1 MGYIDP
7 VNVYKKQSNN
17 PKMSEENK
25 NWLFSVGQ
33 FSLVFCKGKCIIS
46 N

>member
-25 NWLFSVGQ
+25 NWLFL
-33 FSLVFCKGKCIIS
+33 LV
-46 N
+46 NLV